1 MPSRSRGV
9 TSNEDAAQN
18 VPPRAAEQIPTQ
30 FAAIAQKP
38 PTTVPVTTQVR
49 EQRAFRFT
57 MNGAAIELD
66 AVEDI
71 RGVSTVSAGN
81 CSGLRECSIA
91 NC

>member
-1 MPSRSRGV
+1 MKMLRRTCRPV
-9 TSNEDAAQN
+9 
-18 VPPRAAEQIPTQ
+18 AAEQIPTQ

-38 PTTVPVTTQVR
+38 PQLFPSR
-49 EQRAFRFT
+49 HRCASSGLFRFT